1 MVLYLELARD
11 GDWFREQSGSHI
23 PTALTFHVQP
33 DGSCTLTEY
42 WEPGD
47 GSLYAPEVRSRFPE
61 DIAER
66 ALDTQ
71 RYIDEQMKACYDQA
85 IAYWGLED
93 R

>member
-11 GDWFREQSGSHI
+11 GDWFHEQSGSHI

-47 GSLYAPEVRSRFPE
+47 GSRYASDIRAKFPE

-85 IAYWGLED
+85 IAYWGLEEP
-93 R
+93 